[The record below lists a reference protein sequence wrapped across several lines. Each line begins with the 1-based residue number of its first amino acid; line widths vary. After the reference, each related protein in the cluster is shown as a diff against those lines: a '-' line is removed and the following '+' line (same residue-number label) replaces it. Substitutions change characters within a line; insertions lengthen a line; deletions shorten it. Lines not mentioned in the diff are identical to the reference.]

1 MFRKKPA
8 ALPEINKMF
17 LQIILKYLLYCVIL
31 FKLVLLISYLK
42 KLIKKKI
49 KERIPGS
56 KEVHVRNTLRLKTSA
71 E

>member
-17 LQIILKYLLYCVIL
+17 LQTILNIYCSVIL

-42 KLIKKKI
+42 KLIQKKI
-49 KERIPGS
+49 NERIPGS
-56 KEVHVRNTLRLKTSA
+56 KEVLVRNTLKLKTSA